1 MYEQYSDKDEDY
13 KMSLECELCLR
24 RPFTLLAHEAFLNI
38 YYSASCLKKK
48 AGEFLKP
55 FGLTD
60 VQFNLMMLL
69 EYQSDREEG
78 LSQAQLSN
86 MMLVNRANITSLI
99 DRMERAHL
107 VERTPAPSDRRSN
120 IIKLTERGWKLLAE
134 IEPLYTKEVK
144 RIMAALKQDEQKAII
159 EMLEKIRGNIS
170 DQTKYRT
177 QDVNLIRV

>member
-1 MYEQYSDKDEDY
+1 
-13 KMSLECELCLR
+13 MSLELELCLKK
-24 RPFTLLAHEAFLNI
+24 PFTLLSHEALLNI

-48 AGEFLKP
+48 AGEFLRP

-69 EYQSDREEG
+69 KYQIDQGEG
-78 LSQAQLSN
+78 LSQAKLSN

-99 DRMERAHL
+99 DRMEKADL
-107 VERTPAPSDRRSN
+107 VVRTHAASDRRTN
-120 IIKLTERGWKLLAE
+120 IIKLTNRGKQLIAE

-144 RIMAALKQDEQKAII
+144 RIMAVLKQGEQKTVI

-170 DQTKYRT
+170 EETKYTT
-177 QDVNLIRV
+177 QDVNLVEV

>member
-1 MYEQYSDKDEDY
+1 
-13 KMSLECELCLR
+13 MSLEVELCLR
-24 RPFTLLAHEAFLNI
+24 KPVALLSHEALLNA
-38 YYSASCLKKK
+38 YYTTSCLRKK
-48 AGEFLKP
+48 AGEFLRP

-69 EYQSDREEG
+69 EYQSGPEEG

-99 DRMERAHL
+99 DRMEKANL
-107 VERTPAPSDRRSN
+107 VVRTPAPYDRRSN
-120 IIKLTERGWKLLAE
+120 IVKLTSRGKKLLAQ

-144 RIMAALKQDEQKAII
+144 RIMAVLRQAEQKTLI

-170 DQTKYRT
+170 E
-177 QDVNLIRV
+177 

>member
-1 MYEQYSDKDEDY
+1 
-13 KMSLECELCLR
+13 MSLELELCLK
-24 RPFTLLAHEAFLNI
+24 RPFTLLAHEALLNI

-48 AGEFLKP
+48 AGEFLRP

-69 EYQSDREEG
+69 KYQSGDYEG
-78 LSQAQLSN
+78 LSQAQLSS

-99 DRMERAHL
+99 DRMEKVQL
-107 VERTPAPSDRRSN
+107 VVRTPAPSDRRSN
-120 IIKLTERGWKLLAE
+120 IVKLTGRGKDLLAK

-144 RIMAALKQDEQKAII
+144 RIMAALKIDEQKIVI

-170 DQTKYRT
+170 VVERNETHD
-177 QDVNLIRV
+177 DGLVRV

>member
-1 MYEQYSDKDEDY
+1 
-13 KMSLECELCLR
+13 MSLECELCLK
-24 RPFTLLAHEAFLNI
+24 RPFTLLAHEALLNI

-48 AGEFLKP
+48 AGEFLRP

-69 EYQSDREEG
+69 KYQCEQEEG
-78 LSQAQLSN
+78 LSQAQLSS

-99 DRMERAHL
+99 DRMEKADL
-107 VERTPAPSDRRSN
+107 VVRTHAASDRRTN
-120 IIKLTERGWKLLAE
+120 IIKLTNRGKQLLAE

-144 RIMAALKQDEQKAII
+144 RIMAVLKQGEQKTVI

-170 DQTKYRT
+170 EETKYTT
-177 QDVNLIRV
+177 QDVNLVEV

>member
-1 MYEQYSDKDEDY
+1 MRNN
-13 KMSLECELCLR
+13 KMSLELELCLKK
-24 RPFTLLAHEAFLNI
+24 PFTLLAHEALLNI

-69 EYQSDREEG
+69 KYQTEEEEG
-78 LSQAQLSN
+78 LSQARLSN

-99 DRMERAHL
+99 DRMEKAEL
-107 VERTPAPSDRRSN
+107 VVRTHAPSDRRTN
-120 IIKLTERGWKLLAE
+120 IVKLTRRGKQLLAD

-144 RIMAALKQDEQKAII
+144 RIMAVLEQDEQKTLIR
-159 EMLEKIRGNIS
+159 MLEKIRGNIS
-170 DQTKYRT
+170 EQTKYTT
-177 QDVNLIRV
+177 QDVNLVKL

>member
-1 MYEQYSDKDEDY
+1 
-13 KMSLECELCLR
+13 MSLELELCLR
-24 RPFTLLAHEAFLNI
+24 KPFTLLAHEALLNI

-48 AGEFLKP
+48 AGEFLRP

-69 EYQSDREEG
+69 KYQSSQNEG
-78 LSQAQLSN
+78 LSQAQLSS

-99 DRMERAHL
+99 DRMEKIDL
-107 VERTPAPSDRRSN
+107 VVRTPAPTDRRSN
-120 IIKLTERGWKLLAE
+120 IVKLTGRGRTLLAK

-144 RIMAALKQDEQKAII
+144 RIMAALKQDEQKAVI

-170 DQTKYRT
+170 GQTEYRT
-177 QDVNLIRV
+177 QDVNLVRV